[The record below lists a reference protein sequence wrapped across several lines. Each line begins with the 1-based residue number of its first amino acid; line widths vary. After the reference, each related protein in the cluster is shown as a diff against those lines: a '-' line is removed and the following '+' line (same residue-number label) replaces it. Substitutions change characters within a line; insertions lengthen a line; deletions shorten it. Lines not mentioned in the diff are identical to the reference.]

1 LEMGGP
7 LEKGKI
13 ASSGVWS
20 DLAAHKSGYVP
31 SNGIRLNYLD
41 WGGSGQALILIHGVY
56 DTPHTFD
63 DFAPAFTDRYR
74 VIAYARRGHGLS
86 DTTGPYDTRT
96 LTEDLRGLM
105 DALGV
110 AKAHLAGWSMGG
122 NEITAMAGMHPEM
135 VDRIVY
141 LDGAYDFSDPDFV
154 AAWKSSPPEFNTPL
168 SATTS
173 LDALIAFQKRLWFPG
188 VTDTSRFEANL
199 RQSVIVQPDGSLKW
213 RMSDSLTESF
223 EKVLLGDRRDYTKV
237 RSPAL
242 AIYAESFFNAQD
254 GDPAQ
259 LALSLAWEQKYMA
272 PFRAASIERTR
283 KELRGVEIMTVPGT
297 HGDFMYASR
306 EQVVKAMRR
315 FLGASSKGAKAERA

>member
-1 LEMGGP
+1 
-7 LEKGKI
+7 LEKGKMT
-13 ASSGVWS
+13 SSGAWS
-20 DLAAHKSGYVP
+20 DLAAHKSGYVK

-86 DTTGPYDTRT
+86 DTTGPYDTAT

-105 DALGV
+105 HALGV

-141 LDGAYDFSDPDFV
+141 LDGAYDFSDPAFV
-154 AAWKSSPPEFNTPL
+154 TAWKSSPPEFNTPP
-168 SATTS
+168 SAMMS
-173 LDALIAFQKRLWFPG
+173 LDALKAFQKRLWFPS

-199 RQSVIVQPDGSLKW
+199 RQSVMIQPDGSLKW

-223 EKVLLGDRRDYTKV
+223 EKVLLSDRRDYTKV

-242 AIYAESFFNAQD
+242 AIYAESFFNVRD

-259 LALSLAWEQKYMA
+259 LALSIAWEQKYMV
-272 PFRAASIERTR
+272 PFRAASIERLR
-283 KELRGVEIMTVPGT
+283 QELPGVEIMTVPGT

-306 EQVVKAMRR
+306 KQVVKAMRR
-315 FLGASSKGAKAERA
+315 FLGTSAKGAIVKQT